1 MPEPADCQKELLALA
16 SKLEAAAA
24 SWPFS
29 RTMEPFALPSTVLVA
44 EQLTVLGH
52 LHTEAIGAAARPL
65 DPLATPDEAAVAGR
79 EAEAAARAAGHVA
92 IGMQDLTA
100 VLGLAVAA
108 ENRNE
113 VPKAARLHRAGGHY
127 LAASARLHGAAQ
139 DLRLYAEHVP
149 VHSPAPRR
157 RPGAVR
163 RAAAMLRRSAARP
176 NTAAGILPATP
187 AAPPNVSTP
196 SRTR

>member
-1 MPEPADCQKELLALA
+1 MPEPTDRQKELLALA
-16 SKLEAAAA
+16 SKLEAAAE

-44 EQLTVLGH
+44 EQLAVLSH
-52 LHTEAIGAAARPL
+52 LHTEAVGAAARPL
-65 DPLATPDEAAVAGR
+65 EPLTTPDEAAGR
-79 EAEAAARAAGHVA
+79 EAEARAAGHVA
-92 IGMQDLTA
+92 IGIQDLTA

-113 VPKAARLHRAGGHY
+113 APKAAHLHRAGGHY

-139 DLRLYAEHVP
+139 DLRLHAEHVP
-149 VHSPAPRR
+149 GHSPAPRR

-163 RAAAMLRRSAARP
+163 RAAARLRSAVRP
-176 NTAAGILPATP
+176 NTAAGILPAPP
-187 AAPPNVSTP
+187 AAPPNVSPP